1 MSEGTNIEL
10 AHRDLGIE
18 IEKLIEDRD
27 RFRDD
32 WKAMIIQ
39 IEDLTHER
47 NRYKKLAK
55 EFYPY
60 VEIEATQATTLYP
73 VIHDCDP
80 SCPDCQWYNWGIKF
94 KQRIQTGEFN
104 EINS

>member
-1 MSEGTNIEL
+1 MTEEIN
-10 AHRDLGIE
+10 

-39 IEDLTHER
+39 IEDLTHDL
-47 NRYKKLAK
+47 NKYKKLAK

-60 VEIEATQATTLYP
+60 VEIESHQATVLGPTNQ
-73 VIHDCDP
+73 DCSP
-80 SCPDCQWYNWGIKF
+80 NCPDCQWYNWGLKF

>member
-1 MSEGTNIEL
+1 MTEEIN
-10 AHRDLGIE
+10 

-39 IEDLTHER
+39 IEDLTHDL
-47 NRYKKLAK
+47 NKYKKLAK

-60 VEIEATQATTLYP
+60 VEIESHQATVLGPTNQ
-73 VIHDCDP
+73 DCSP
-80 SCPDCQWYNWGIKF
+80 NCPDCQWYNWGLKF
-94 KQRIQTGEFN
+94 KQRIQNGEFN